1 MRAGTN
7 FDYLKNVDKNLYE
20 IITEAENL
28 YREEFFEQCITQTRR
43 FGEHICRK
51 VLGKSRTT
59 EITFDEMLST
69 LRDKIHGYEQEKEF
83 IDDLY
88 FLKKNGNE
96 AVHAS
101 VVKKSA
107 TIALECLQRAFEAGI
122 NYAVYNKKANSDIL
136 KLQYDIDL
144 LVTGKRTKKSLSQR
158 YSEEKAK
165 LTKKTAP
172 KKKKIPVQKTKTT
185 KKQVTSMNTIPRKN
199 GISAFW
205 IVVGISLII
214 ALCTVIFI
222 ML

>member
-7 FDYLKNVDKNLYE
+7 FDYLKNIDKNLYE

-69 LRDKIHGYEQEKEF
+69 LKDKIHGCEQEKEF
-83 IDDLY
+83 INDLY

-96 AVHAS
+96 AVHS
-101 VVKKSA
+101 GTIKKSA

-122 NYAVYNKKANSDIL
+122 NYAVYNKKADTDIL

-144 LVTGKRTKKSLSQR
+144 LVTGKRAKKTLSER

-165 LTKKTAP
+165 LTKKVTP
-172 KKKKIPVQKTKTT
+172 KKKRASVQKTKAL

-205 IVVGISLII
+205 IVVGVSLII
-214 ALCTVIFI
+214 ALCTVVFV